1 MKVYLNGKV
10 NEIKITSISTLSD
23 VIVQMEKEIDKSQII
38 TELKLNAKI
47 LGSDWYN
54 NAKNI
59 FLLDE
64 DDLFITTQS
73 SDFIAIQALTSS
85 QKSFETITED
95 FQKVSDMFRFD
106 NEIKANSYF
115 AQCIDNF
122 QWFLKIIADSLSLL
136 GKNLSS
142 IQLDDKNLEEKITE
156 LSSKLEEMIECQ
168 QNKDWILLADMIE
181 YELLPL
187 LKSLVTLY
195 STLNIN

>member
-1 MKVYLNGKV
+1 MKIYLNGKMS
-10 NEIKITSISTLSD
+10 IMKISSISTLSD
-23 VIVQMEKEIDKSQII
+23 VIVQLEKDIDKSQII

-64 DDLFITTQS
+64 DDLYVTTQS
-73 SDFIAIQALTSS
+73 ANYIAIQALSS
-85 QKSFETITED
+85 SKNSFETITND

-122 QWFLKIIADSLSLL
+122 QWFLKIISDSLSLL
-136 GKNLSS
+136 GKNLNS
-142 IQLDDKNLEEKITE
+142 IQLDDKNLEEKINE
-156 LSSKLEEMIECQ
+156 LSEKLEEIIDCQ

-181 YELLPL
+181 YELLPH
-187 LKSLVTLY
+187 LKSLGTLY

>member
-1 MKVYLNGKV
+1 MKVYLNGNV
-10 NEIKITSISTLSD
+10 REIKITSISTLSD
-23 VIVQMEKEIDKSQII
+23 VIVQIEKEIDDMQII
-38 TELKLNAKI
+38 TELKLNEKI

-64 DDLFITTQS
+64 DDLFVTTQS
-73 SDFIAIQALTSS
+73 SNFIAVQALSS
-85 QKSFETITED
+85 SKKSFETITAD

-115 AQCIDNF
+115 AQCIENF
-122 QWFLKIIADSLSLL
+122 QWFLKIINDSLSLL
-136 GKNLSS
+136 GKEIKS
-142 IQLDDKNLEEKITE
+142 IQHKDKNLEEKITE
-156 LSSKLEEMIECQ
+156 LSSKLEEMIDCQ

-187 LKSLVTLY
+187 LHSLNELY
-195 STLNIN
+195 AILNIN

>member
-1 MKVYLNGKV
+1 MKVYLNGNV
-10 NEIKITSISTLSD
+10 SEIKITSISTLSD

-38 TELKLNAKI
+38 TELKLNEKI

-73 SDFIAIQALTSS
+73 SDYIAVQALNSS
-85 QKSFETITED
+85 QKSFETITAD

-115 AQCIDNF
+115 AQCIENF
-122 QWFLKIIADSLSLL
+122 QWYLKIISDSLSLL

-142 IQLDDKNLEEKITE
+142 IQLSDKNLEEKITE
-156 LSSKLEEMIECQ
+156 LSAKLEEMIECQ
-168 QNKDWILLADMIE
+168 QSKDWILLADMIE

-187 LKSLVTLY
+187 LKSLTEIYDILE
-195 STLNIN
+195 IN

>member
-1 MKVYLNGKV
+1 MKVYLNGNV
-10 NEIKITSISTLSD
+10 SEIKITSISTLSD

-38 TELKLNAKI
+38 TELKLNEKI

-73 SDFIAIQALTSS
+73 SDYIAVQALNSS
-85 QKSFETITED
+85 QKSFETITAD

-115 AQCIDNF
+115 AQCIENF
-122 QWFLKIIADSLSLL
+122 QWYLKIISDSLSLL

-142 IQLDDKNLEEKITE
+142 IQLSDKNLEEKITE
-156 LSSKLEEMIECQ
+156 LSAKLEEMIESQ
-168 QNKDWILLADMIE
+168 QSKDWILLADMIE

-187 LKSLVTLY
+187 LKSLTEIYDILE
-195 STLNIN
+195 IN